1 MAASKYNKNLLDLL
15 VSCLEEKAEKR
26 IDFAT
31 LYQKFVEIEKLKYF
45 DERILNKLYLS
56 EEPICFASYKNSDND
71 AESLLKL
78 DDYLFKDAINPFSG
92 IDFEK
97 ELKRSEQNRLTAIFR
112 NCFASKKITDMEAT
126 WKRI

>member
-26 IDFAT
+26 IDFTT